1 MARSVIS
8 IDLVGLLTVNFALES
23 AQVSAGKSL
32 SFITLL
38 DFIEQAEIAD
48 DADEEE
54 QKQFD
59 QICKCFVK
67 AIVDVS
73 LAGKFCQKKKKKS
86 TMFLS
91 SFILIVS
98 PNTFMSDDNLNHL
111 YENSTVLN
119 RYLKWIEDA
128 NDENVTSDMQTCAA
142 LSLGNLARTGKH
154 HMIFSISWRNVHQH
168 LRS

>member
-1 MARSVIS
+1 MFWLRMVSGNVS
-8 IDLVGLLTVNFALES
+8 HPPWLTGLLTVFIAIEY

-73 LAGKFCQKKKKKS
+73 LAGKFCQKMISLFFRKQ
-86 TMFLS
+86 
-91 SFILIVS
+91 IRIHCVS
-98 PNTFMSDDNLNHL
+98 
-111 YENSTVLN
+111 
-119 RYLKWIEDA
+119 R
-128 NDENVTSDMQTCAA
+128 
-142 LSLGNLARTGKH
+142 
-154 HMIFSISWRNVHQH
+154 FSHVR
-168 LRS
+168 R

>member
-1 MARSVIS
+1 
-8 IDLVGLLTVNFALES
+8 
-23 AQVSAGKSL
+23 VSAGKSL
-32 SFITLL
+32 SFVTLL

-73 LAGKFCQKKKKKS
+73 LAGKFCQKKRKVILY
-86 TMFLS
+86 FVS
-91 SFILIVS
+91 SFILTVS
-98 PNTFMSDDNLNHL
+98 PGSSMSDDNLNHL

-119 RYLKWIEDA
+119 RYLKWIEDT
-128 NDENVTSDMQTCAA
+128 NDESVTSDMQTCAA

-168 LRS
+168 VCSLCYFQMNIVSI